1 MNAELF
7 TSVAA
12 RLRPRMLSIATS
24 FDADSAEDAVQEALM
39 RLWATWDQLPAPAD
53 AERLAVRLTKHA
65 CIDEFRRR
73 QKRQTV
79 ALQVVETTRAA
90 AMTDTTDEATL
101 QRAID
106 RAVEAL
112 PPAERRLWMMHAEA
126 RMNSQQI
133 AAATAIEVRSVSTML
148 SSARRHIC
156 ETLKRGGLL

>member
-1 MNAELF
+1 M
-7 TSVAA
+7 
-12 RLRPRMLSIATS
+12 
-24 FDADSAEDAVQEALM
+24 
-39 RLWATWDQLPAPAD
+39 
-53 AERLAVRLTKHA
+53 
-65 CIDEFRRR
+65 
-73 QKRQTV
+73 
-79 ALQVVETTRAA
+79 VETTRAA